1 MNKIS
6 IAIDGPAG
14 SGKSSTA
21 KLVAEKLGY
30 FYIDTGKMYRAM
42 TLAWLQEGT
51 PITEE
56 NSQEIVEKFS
66 ISIKLIDG
74 LQHTFLN
81 DMDVTDS
88 LYDSKIGD
96 NVSNVASIS
105 KVREYLVSYQQK
117 LAKEGGIVMDGRDI
131 GTRVM
136 PKAELKIYLI
146 ASIEERAKRRQK
158 QLQEMGKEIDFND
171 IYEEIKNRDIID
183 SSRKI
188 DPLRKAKDAIELDT
202 SDLSINQQVDKIVK
216 FANKIINK

>member
-1 MNKIS
+1 MKKIS

-42 TLAWLQEGT
+42 TLAWIQEGS

-81 DMDVTDS
+81 DKDVTDS

-96 NVSNVASIS
+96 NVSKVASIS

-117 LAKEGGIVMDGRDI
+117 LAKEGGVVMDGRDI

-136 PKAELKIYLI
+136 PNAELKIYLI

-158 QLQEMGKEIDFND
+158 QLYEMGKEIDFNN

-183 SSRKI
+183 STRKI

-216 FANKIINK
+216 FANDIINK